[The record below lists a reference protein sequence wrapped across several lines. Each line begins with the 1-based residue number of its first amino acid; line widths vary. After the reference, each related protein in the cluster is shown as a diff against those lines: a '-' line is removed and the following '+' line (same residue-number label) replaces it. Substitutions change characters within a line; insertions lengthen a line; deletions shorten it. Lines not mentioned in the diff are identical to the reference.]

1 MSKKTIYSPA
11 YRRLIQR
18 LRERRLELVMTQSQ
32 VAGRVGRR
40 KSWLSKVEQC
50 ERRLDFLETIDL
62 LRVLKIEPDEA
73 VRIVLQGK
81 P

>member
-1 MSKKTIYSPA
+1 MSKKSIHDPA
-11 YRRLIQR
+11 YQALVQR
-18 LRERRLELVMTQSQ
+18 LRERRLELGLTQSQ
-32 VAGRVGRR
+32 AATRLGRR

-50 ERRLDFLETIDL
+50 ERRLDFLETMDL

-73 VRIVLQGK
+73 VRIVEGK